1 MTEEK
6 KPNIFEILGPGKTF
20 LAGFVTALLVFFS
33 IGFFVLLA
41 KSDMMEFS
49 GGDDIVFGVD
59 NQADSN
65 ANDSSEQEDDSAT
78 KGIDIA
84 PVTSQD
90 HVRGDLKKA
99 QVVVV
104 EFSDFDCPFCQRF
117 HPTMQQILSDYGDKV
132 AWVYRHFPLDSLH
145 PNARKKAAASECV
158 ARLGGNDAFWKF
170 TDALY
175 DSSKGKIGLDD
186 LPDIAV
192 EAGVSKGE
200 FQNCLDNGDTQ
211 DDVQADYQ
219 DAVTAGGR
227 GTPYSV
233 VMTRDGQKIP
243 LSGALPVSDIKSVLD
258 PLLK

>member
-132 AWVYRHFPLDSLH
+132 AWVYRHFPLEQLHTKAKQEAVATECAGEQGKFWELTDLIYEVTPSNDGLDLTALPKMATQAGVADIAQFTSCLDSGKYDDKIEQDL
-145 PNARKKAAASECV
+145 ADAAA
-158 ARLGGNDAFWKF
+158 
-170 TDALY
+170 
-175 DSSKGKIGLDD
+175 
-186 LPDIAV
+186 
-192 EAGVSKGE
+192 
-200 FQNCLDNGDTQ
+200 
-211 DDVQADYQ
+211 
-219 DAVTAGGR
+219 AGGR

-233 VMTRDGQKIP
+233 IIGSDGKMQAV
-243 LSGALPVSDIKSVLD
+243 SGAQPYAAVKAVVDS
-258 PLLK
+258 LL